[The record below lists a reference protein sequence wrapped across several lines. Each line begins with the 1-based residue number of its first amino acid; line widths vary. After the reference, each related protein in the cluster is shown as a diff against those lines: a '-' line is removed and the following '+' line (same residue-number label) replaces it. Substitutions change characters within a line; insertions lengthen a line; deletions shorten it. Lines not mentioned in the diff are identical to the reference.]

1 MLKHLIQFLLCL
13 SSLAFFHQ
21 SVSAQNKKIDL
32 QGHRGCRGLLPE
44 NTIAAILHSID
55 LGVTTLE
62 MDVVITKDNKVI
74 LSHEPFMNPEIATP
88 PTGQQFSS
96 PKDKSFNVYAMTYEE
111 VTKWDVGMKFYPN
124 FPLQKKMP
132 AIKPLLSDVIAA
144 VEEYTKAKK
153 LKPLNYNIETKCA
166 PSTDGISHPN
176 PEAFVSLLMDVVT
189 KEKISK
195 RTIIQSFDKRTLQ
208 VLHQS
213 FPSMKTSYLFGGS
226 NKKTPEQLV
235 DDLGFRPDMFSPVYT
250 LIDKGFIEACRKL
263 NIKVIAWTVNEEK
276 DIEKMAALGVDGIIS
291 DYPDRF
297 SILKNR

>member
-1 MLKHLIQFLLCL
+1 MLCL
-13 SSLAFFHQ
+13 PCLAFLNQ

-32 QGHRGCRGLLPE
+32 QGHRGCRGLMPE
-44 NTIAAILHSID
+44 NTIAALLHSID

-96 PKDKSFNVYAMTYEE
+96 PKDKTYNIYQMTYEE
-111 VTKWDVGMKFYPN
+111 VSKWDVGMKFHPN

-132 AIKPLLSDVIAA
+132 AIKPLLSEVIAA
-144 VEEYTKAKK
+144 IEEYTTVKK

-166 PSTDGISHPN
+166 PSTDGISHPI
-176 PEAFVSLLMDVVT
+176 PETFVKLLMDVIT
-189 KEKISK
+189 EGKISK

-213 FPSMKTSYLFGGS
+213 FPSIKTSYLFGGS
-226 NKKTPEQLV
+226 IKKTPEQLV
-235 DDLGFRPDMFSPVYT
+235 ADLGFRPDMLSPVHP
-250 LIDKGFIEACRKL
+250 LIDNAFIENCRKL

-276 DIEKMAALGVDGIIS
+276 DIKKMAALGVDGIIS